1 MLKLVKVVLDIPVN
15 EAFDYISDDKN
26 LKVGSRAR
34 VPFGKSIRLGI
45 IIDIEPIEHAK
56 KEYKIKIDSLV
67 DLSPII
73 SKEMMKTC
81 KWASSYYHHP
91 IGQVVFSVI
100 TLSEKREE
108 RAKDYFEDS

>member
-56 KEYKIKIDSLV
+56 KEYKIKKLTV
-67 DLSPII
+67 
-73 SKEMMKTC
+73 
-81 KWASSYYHHP
+81 W
-91 IGQVVFSVI
+91 
-100 TLSEKREE
+100 
-108 RAKDYFEDS
+108 